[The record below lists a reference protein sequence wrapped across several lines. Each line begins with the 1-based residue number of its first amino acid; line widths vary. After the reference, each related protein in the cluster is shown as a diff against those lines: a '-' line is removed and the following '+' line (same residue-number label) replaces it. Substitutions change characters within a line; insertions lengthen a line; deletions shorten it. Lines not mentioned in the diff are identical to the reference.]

1 MTKKK
6 TVDKNLNSELVTA
19 INELLKE
26 VTAEP
31 KEGEEAKYSLTDKC
45 KIIDRA
51 LQLEKIKQKINDEDW
66 GSGFLPPEDEKED
79 A

>member
-6 TVDKNLNSELVTA
+6 TVDKNLNDKLVTA
-19 INELLKE
+19 IGDLL
-26 VTAEP
+26 
-31 KEGEEAKYSLTDKC
+31 EAVMKDPDASLTDKC
-45 KIIDRA
+45 KVVDRA
-51 LQLEKIKQKINDEDW
+51 LALEKIKQKINDEDW